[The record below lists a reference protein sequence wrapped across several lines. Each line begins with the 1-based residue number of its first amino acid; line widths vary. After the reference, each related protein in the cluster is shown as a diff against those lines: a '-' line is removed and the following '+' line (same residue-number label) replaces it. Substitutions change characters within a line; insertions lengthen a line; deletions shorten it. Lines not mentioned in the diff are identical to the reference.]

1 MPFEG
6 GDINGV
12 GTDEVRC
19 APDFVAFQ
27 DGKSPPLDLAER
39 DRIRGFCISQRTLT
53 SARLGLANRLNLDF
67 HVAAVDHHP
76 IARDS
81 LARGRPHDSTGFEIK
96 IRSMPRTGY
105 VGSCYR
111 PFREGPAA
119 MSAGVANSIESSFGI
134 EEGDFLAFHVEGGSL
149 ARRQVFCLSDFD

>member
-1 MPFEG
+1 M
-6 GDINGV
+6 

-53 SARLGLANRLNLDF
+53 SARLGLADRLNLDF

-119 MSAGVANSIESSFGI
+119 MSAGVWATTII
-134 EEGDFLAFHVEGGSL
+134 IPFLATVTFPDCFGCYRPVFL
-149 ARRQVFCLSDFD
+149 AVSPIGVRGRNGPLLGRP